1 MQGDEAGEAFSGSTK
16 KALSGSEVKALSV
29 PGEEALSVPE
39 EKALSVPGGKAFSV
53 PEGKAFSV
61 PEETAIID
69 YLQADADFFVRHP
82 GLLAQ
87 LNLPHESGRAVS
99 LVEHQM
105 AIMRERNVDMRR
117 RMNQLLDAARQNDG
131 LFAKTRSLTLALLDA
146 SSLQE
151 LNEVLATYVLVD
163 FEADFVCCHT
173 FGGQSSLD
181 HIQNHDQAFPFSHLF
196 GGDKALCTTLRED
209 ELQLVFPIS
218 DHQGSGSAVMLP
230 LALATGSGALCIGS
244 KDPQRFSND
253 METLFVTYIADVL
266 TKVLARL

>member
-1 MQGDEAGEAFSGSTK
+1 MQVDGE
-16 KALSGSEVKALSV
+16 ALSGAGK
-29 PGEEALSVPE
+29 EALSGVDKE
-39 EKALSVPGGKAFSV
+39 ALGGPGKEALLESG
-53 PEGKAFSV
+53 EQ
-61 PEETAIID
+61 AIID
-69 YLQADADFFVRHP
+69 YLHADPDFFVRHP
-82 GLLAQ
+82 RLLAQ

-173 FGGQSSLD
+173 HGGQFSLD
-181 HIQNHDQAFPFSHLF
+181 HIQNHDQPFPFSHLF
-196 GGDKALCTTLRED
+196 SGDKALCTTLRED
-209 ELQLVFPIS
+209 ELQMVFPIS
-218 DHQGSGSAVMLP
+218 QHPGSGSAVMLP
-230 LALATGSGALCIGS
+230 LELETGTGALCIGS

>member
-1 MQGDEAGEAFSGSTK
+1 MQADEAENSVSGLDAKAFGV
-16 KALSGSEVKALSV
+16 AEGKALSV
-29 PGEEALSVPE
+29 AEGKALNVPE
-39 EKALSVPGGKAFSV
+39 EKS
-53 PEGKAFSV
+53 
-61 PEETAIID
+61 IID
-69 YLQADADFFVRHP
+69 YLQADPDFFVRHS

-117 RMNQLLDAARQNDG
+117 RMNQLLEAARQNDG
-131 LFAKTRSLTLALLDA
+131 LFAQTRSLTLALLDA

-230 LALATGSGALCIGS
+230 LALSTGSGALCIGS
-244 KDPQRFSND
+244 KDPHRFSND

-266 TKVLARL
+266 AKVLARL

>member
-1 MQGDEAGEAFSGSTK
+1 MQADEAE
-16 KALSGSEVKALSV
+16 ALSGSDEEAFSASGEKALS
-29 PGEEALSVPE
+29 ASE
-39 EKALSVPGGKAFSV
+39 EKALSVSEEKALSV
-53 PEGKAFSV
+53 S
-61 PEETAIID
+61 EEKAIID
-69 YLQADADFFVRHP
+69 YLHAEPDFFVRHP

-117 RMNQLLDAARQNDG
+117 RMNQLMDAARQNDG

-173 FGGQSSLD
+173 YGVQSSLD

-218 DHQGSGSAVMLP
+218 NHQGSGSAVMLP

-266 TKVLARL
+266 AKVLARL